1 MRGRCSS
8 PERTYRM
15 ANVLLVP
22 HQIFTGEG
30 ALTKAGPSICA
41 LGKKALIVTDP
52 FMIKF
57 GNVAKV
63 EDMLKSNNA
72 PYAVFSD
79 ITGEPTDKMVE
90 AAVEMYKSEGCDY
103 MIALGGGSC
112 IDTMKA
118 CAVVAAGGGAITDYM
133 GRSIEED
140 VAPMVAIPTTAGTG
154 SEATRVTII
163 ADTVNK
169 VKMMLFGPSIVPP
182 VAVVDPQFTMTA
194 PPSVTANTGLDAL
207 CHCMEAY
214 TSRLAQ
220 PLTDTFALSAVKRIV
235 ANLSTCYHDGKNVE
249 ARAQMS
255 IAALEAGIAFT
266 NASVTIIHG
275 MSRPIGAL
283 FHVPHGTS
291 NAMLIKVCLP
301 FMITGCYPRFADLG
315 KAIGVAADTDDD
327 KTAAEKFM
335 AKVMSMVDE
344 MGIPTPEQFGINKE
358 EFFANLEKMA
368 DDALTSGSP
377 QNTWHQPTKEELI
390 DLYKKLW
397 D

>member
-1 MRGRCSS
+1 
-8 PERTYRM
+8 M

-90 AAVEMYKSEGCDY
+90 AAVEMYKAEGCDY

-283 FHVPHGTS
+283 FHVP
-291 NAMLIKVCLP
+291 
-301 FMITGCYPRFADLG
+301 
-315 KAIGVAADTDDD
+315 
-327 KTAAEKFM
+327 AAEKFM

>member
-1 MRGRCSS
+1 
-8 PERTYRM
+8 
-15 ANVLLVP
+15 
-22 HQIFTGEG
+22 
-30 ALTKAGPSICA
+30 
-41 LGKKALIVTDP
+41 
-52 FMIKF
+52 
-57 GNVAKV
+57 
-63 EDMLKSNNA
+63 
-72 PYAVFSD
+72 
-79 ITGEPTDKMVE
+79 
-90 AAVEMYKSEGCDY
+90 
-103 MIALGGGSC
+103 
-112 IDTMKA
+112 
-118 CAVVAAGGGAITDYM
+118 
-133 GRSIEED
+133 
-140 VAPMVAIPTTAGTG
+140 
-154 SEATRVTII
+154 
-163 ADTVNK
+163 
-169 VKMMLFGPSIVPP
+169 
-182 VAVVDPQFTMTA
+182 
-194 PPSVTANTGLDAL
+194 
-207 CHCMEAY
+207 MEAY

-390 DLYKKLW
+390 ELYKKLW

>member
-1 MRGRCSS
+1 
-8 PERTYRM
+8 M

-90 AAVEMYKSEGCDY
+90 AAVEMYKAEGCYY

-182 VAVVDPQFTMTA
+182 VAVVDPQFT
-194 PPSVTANTGLDAL
+194 NTGLDAL

-390 DLYKKLW
+390 ELYKKLW

>member
-1 MRGRCSS
+1 
-8 PERTYRM
+8 
-15 ANVLLVP
+15 
-22 HQIFTGEG
+22 
-30 ALTKAGPSICA
+30 A

-52 FMIKF
+52 FMIQF
-57 GNVAKV
+57 GNVAKL
-63 EDMLKSNNA
+63 EDMLKSHNA
-72 PYAVFSD
+72 PYAIFSD

-90 AAVEMYKSEGCDY
+90 AGLKMYADEGCDY
-103 MIALGGGSC
+103 LIALGGGSC

-118 CAVVAAGGGAITDYM
+118 IAVVAAGGGAITDYM

-163 ADTVNK
+163 ADTVNQ
-169 VKMMLFGPSIVPP
+169 VKMMLIGSSIVPP
-182 VAVVDPQFTMTA
+182 VAVIDPQFTMTA

-214 TSRLAQ
+214 TSRRAQ

-301 FMITGCYPRFADLG
+301 FMLTGCYDRFADLG
-315 KAIGVAADTDDD
+315 RAIGVAADDDDD
-327 KTAAEKFM
+327 KTAAEKFQ
-335 AKVMSMVDE
+335 AKVMAMVDE
-344 MGIPTPEQFGINKE
+344 MGIPTPAQFGIDKDA
-358 EFFANLEKMA
+358 FFKVIDKMA

-377 QNTWHQPTKEELI
+377 QNTWHQPTKEDLVG
-390 DLYKKLW
+390 LYKKLW

>member
-1 MRGRCSS
+1 
-8 PERTYRM
+8 M

-30 ALTKAGPSICA
+30 ALTKAGPSIC
-41 LGKKALIVTDP
+41 
-52 FMIKF
+52 
-57 GNVAKV
+57 
-63 EDMLKSNNA
+63 
-72 PYAVFSD
+72 FSD

-90 AAVEMYKSEGCDY
+90 AAVEMYKAEGCDY

-301 FMITGCYPRFADLG
+301 FMITGCYPRFADLHSR
-315 KAIGVAADTDDD
+315 AVRHQQRGVLRKPREDGRRCSDQRQPSEHMASAYQGRADRTVQ
-327 KTAAEKFM
+327 E
-335 AKVMSMVDE
+335 
-344 MGIPTPEQFGINKE
+344 
-358 EFFANLEKMA
+358 
-368 DDALTSGSP
+368 ALG
-377 QNTWHQPTKEELI
+377 LI
-390 DLYKKLW
+390 LF
-397 D
+397 

>member
-1 MRGRCSS
+1 
-8 PERTYRM
+8 M

-90 AAVEMYKSEGCDY
+90 AAVEMYKAEGCDY
-103 MIALGGGSC
+103 M
-112 IDTMKA
+112 
-118 CAVVAAGGGAITDYM
+118 M

-255 IAALEAGIAFT
+255 IAAL
-266 NASVTIIHG
+266 SVTIIHG

-344 MGIPTPEQFGINKE
+344 MG
-358 EFFANLEKMA
+358 
-368 DDALTSGSP
+368 
-377 QNTWHQPTKEELI
+377 
-390 DLYKKLW
+390 
-397 D
+397 

>member
-1 MRGRCSS
+1 M
-8 PERTYRM
+8 
-15 ANVLLVP
+15 VP

-90 AAVEMYKSEGCDY
+90 AAVEMYKAEGCDY

-169 VKMMLFGPSIVPP
+169 VKMMLIGPSIVPP
-182 VAVVDPQFTMTA
+182 VAVVDPQFTMK
-194 PPSVTANTGLDAL
+194 
-207 CHCMEAY
+207 AY

>member
-1 MRGRCSS
+1 
-8 PERTYRM
+8 M

-90 AAVEMYKSEGCDY
+90 AAVEMYKAEGCDY

-214 TSRLAQ
+214 TSRQAQ

-301 FMITGCYPRFADLG
+301 FMLTGCYDRFADLG
-315 KAIGVAADTDDD
+315 KAVGVAADTDDD

-358 EFFANLEKMA
+358 EFFAGRRCSDQRQPSEHMA
-368 DDALTSGSP
+368 SAHQGRADRPVQEALG
-377 QNTWHQPTKEELI
+377 LI
-390 DLYKKLW
+390 LL
-397 D
+397 